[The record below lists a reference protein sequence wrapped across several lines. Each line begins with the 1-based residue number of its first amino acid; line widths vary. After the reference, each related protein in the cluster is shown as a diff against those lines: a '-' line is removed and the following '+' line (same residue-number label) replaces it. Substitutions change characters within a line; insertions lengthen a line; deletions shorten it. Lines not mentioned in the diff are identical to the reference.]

1 MEVKTLLPGTGYS
14 EKSSTR
20 VPEKQGHFSRT
31 SRVQIS
37 VQDHNDVQLSFEY
50 YMTYHSIGSISD
62 ATFTDYTASKAVL
75 FELFLSMAT
84 EYHEA
89 KSSTLL
95 PKRTIFQV
103 RNAKFFVGVDLS

>member
-1 MEVKTLLPGTGYS
+1 MPVKTKRENLFCG
-14 EKSSTR
+14 E
-20 VPEKQGHFSRT
+20 VFSFFDRA

-37 VQDHNDVQLSFEY
+37 VQGHNDVQLSFEY
-50 YMTYHSIGSISD
+50 SMTYHSIGSISG

-75 FELFLSMAT
+75 FEPFLSIAS

-95 PKRTIFQV
+95 PKQRNFQV
-103 RNAKFFVGVDLS
+103 RNAKFYVDVDLS